1 MAAKKVV
8 KKSDKGDKPEKGK
21 PKFKAAKFAVINTA
35 QRFRCG
41 SRTCAPSGEA
51 KALIASEL
59 GQGGKADSKGYA
71 ELLELVELMKES
83 NVWTGRI
90 KGYLFRGDITTA
102 MKSAI
107 TAFVVAN
114 GWQITLGNRIIK
126 YGTIIQGG
134 RLNRKHLLIFGRYRT
149 KGSGNKVYCSL
160 TII

>member
-1 MAAKKVV
+1 VAARKKVTSNAGLTNSV
-8 KKSDKGDKPEKGK
+8 K
-21 PKFKAAKFAVINTA
+21 A
-35 QRFRCG
+35 FRCRT
-41 SRTCAPSGEA
+41 RTCAPSGEA
-51 KALIASEL
+51 KALIASNL

-71 ELLELVELMKES
+71 ELLELVKLMKES

-114 GWQITLGNRIIK
+114 GWQVTLGNRIIK

>member
-1 MAAKKVV
+1 MAAKKA
-8 KKSDKGDKPEKGK
+8 SAARR
-21 PKFKAAKFAVINTA
+21 KASGVNNTA
-35 QRFRCG
+35 RKFRCS

-59 GQGGKADSKGYA
+59 GKGGKSKDKGYA
-71 ELLELVELMKES
+71 DLLGLVESMKES
-83 NVWTGRI
+83 NVWKGRI
-90 KGYLFRGDITTA
+90 KGYLFRGDITTG
-102 MKSAI
+102 MKSSI

-114 GWQITLGNRIIK
+114 GWQITLGERVIK
-126 YGTIIQGG
+126 YGTVIQGG